1 MSLYMNIFEQIE
13 IILEKCNNETFIKI
27 NTLIDHIIRNYAN
40 ENMKE
45 IHERKK
51 GNDNNNKK
59 KKKKKKENNT
69 NTIRNYFNLVDK
81 ENNLKNNNNNDD
93 GVTNVMEQ
101 DKNKDCLLSLTIK
114 NNNNKT
120 IINMFFFFG
129 HFNIM
134 IIIYYVI
141 YKLKMFDKDLFIHE
155 KNSNIHTN
163 QSYTA
168 DSISDD
174 LNKVG
179 SDNNRNKNIIMRHTN
194 INNKEHYL
202 QKKYNI
208 QDDEE
213 EDNETIRSDSKLR
226 DIYSDSQ
233 SKDIMMSSSPNK
245 EEESM
250 SSDNHNK
257 DINSSDNQN
266 KDINSSD
273 HNMNDSTNE
282 STTTSLSTSINN
294 TNRNKKNRKKN
305 NININNNNNN
315 NNNSNNINSSSN
327 NNSGVYHYLPSQKYN
342 NKYNTYNNKDH
353 IIYHNKCITHI
364 LCSQLMYLDMN
375 SFNQAIQDIVKTN
388 KYKLLRIIILEAFD
402 SLNEYYRKNFLNK
415 LKKCNVLI
423 FIHSTH
429 ALNDTF
435 LHNCLYIRIPKP
447 DKILFNNHIL
457 DFLKTNYKINNLNN
471 QKKQYIINVLN
482 YCNFDIPLILA
493 LLYIIQLHKFPDIKK
508 IIKLIIN
515 SNIKKLINVIH
526 KCIISNNS
534 FFVIRNILYNILYTY
549 NFHLHNFLNTF
560 CKELAAYHKNDNNYK
575 KDLYALFS
583 KYTYITSMHDMH
595 ICSLENLCSNIILL
609 EKKYA
614 KTFNEVDTNSEDT
627 EDFSINIK
635 LEE

>member
-1 MSLYMNIFEQIE
+1 MSLHMNVFEQIE

-27 NTLIDHIIRNYAN
+27 NTLIDHIIRNYTN
-40 ENMKE
+40 ENIKE
-45 IHERKK
+45 IKERKK
-51 GNDNNNKK
+51 VNDNNKN

-81 ENNLKNNNNNDD
+81 ENNLKNNNN
-93 GVTNVMEQ
+93 VTNLMEQ
-101 DKNKDCLLSLTIK
+101 NKNKDILLSLTNK
-114 NNNNKT
+114 NNNKT

-141 YKLKMFDKDLFIHE
+141 FKLKMFDKDLFINE
-155 KNSNIHTN
+155 KNSNIHQN
-163 QSYTA
+163 QSHTT
-168 DSISDD
+168 DSISDEQ
-174 LNKVG
+174 NKMA
-179 SDNNRNKNIIMRHTN
+179 SDNNKNKKIIMRHTTT
-194 INNKEHYL
+194 NNKEHDHKKNDAQDDIQGDL
-202 QKKYNI
+202 QGDV

-213 EDNETIRSDSKLR
+213 EDNETIKSDSQLKNT
-226 DIYSDSQ
+226 YSDSH
-233 SKDIMMSSSPNK
+233 SKEIMMSLSPNK

-250 SSDNHNK
+250 MSDNL
-257 DINSSDNQN
+257 N

-273 HNMNDSTNE
+273 HHMNDSTNE
-282 STTTSLSTSINN
+282 STVTSLSISINN
-294 TNRNKKNRKKN
+294 RNNNSKDKKKN
-305 NININNNNNN
+305 NNNSNSSNNNNDNNNNNN
-315 NNNSNNINSSSN
+315 NNNNN
-327 NNSGVYHYLPSQKYN
+327 GLYHSADNQRHN
-342 NKYNTYNNKDH
+342 NKYNTYNNKEH

-388 KYKLLRIIILEAFD
+388 KYKLLRVIILESFD
-402 SLNEYYRKNFLNK
+402 SLNEYYRKLILNK

-429 ALNDTF
+429 SLNDTL

-447 DKILFNNHIL
+447 DKKLFNNHML
-457 DFLKTNYKINNLNN
+457 DFLKTNYKINNFNN

-482 YCNFDIPLILA
+482 YCNFDIPLILT

-515 SNIKKLINVIH
+515 TNIKKLINVIH

-534 FFVIRNILYNILYTY
+534 FFVIRNILYNILYSY
-549 NFHLHNFLNTF
+549 NFHLHKFLNTF
-560 CKELAAYHKNDNNYK
+560 CKKLTTYHKNDNNYK

-583 KYTYITSMHDMH
+583 KYTYIISMHDMH

-609 EKKYA
+609 EKKYT
-614 KTFNEVDTNSEDT
+614 KTFNQVDNNSEDT
-627 EDFSINIK
+627 DDFSINIK
-635 LEE
+635 LAK